1 MRELGV
7 HAVCA
12 ACYER
17 GHLTRPEARLRFR
30 EETVERNGNLL
41 RLVGIPYYA
50 CPRCGAE
57 TYELRVEAFVEQ
69 AVRDFL
75 DGETAGG
82 TIDVAKR
89 LALNEAVPD

>member
-1 MRELGV
+1 MREF
-7 HAVCA
+7 AVCA

-17 GHLTRPEARLRFR
+17 EHLIRREARLCFR
-30 EETVERNGNLL
+30 EETVERHGQVL
-41 RLVGIPYYA
+41 RLIGIPYYT

-57 TYELRVEAFVEQ
+57 TYELHVEAFVEQ

-82 TIDVAKR
+82 TIDVAMR
-89 LALNEAVPD
+89 FGLDEAVPD